1 MTAVP
6 ATLASPARRPALCLT
21 FDIEPDYG
29 RRPTFG
35 ILDKAD
41 PFFDWIRAER
51 VPVTAFVTGRII
63 EQGHRIVDRLLAA
76 GIAVEL
82 HGYAHAP
89 EAFGTMHG
97 SHADEI
103 QRGTDAYIRRFGHV
117 PTGYRAPSGVVSAD
131 DLRLLDRLG
140 YRYDSSIFPVRRP
153 GRYDFAAL
161 PRQPFRWGGLR
172 LLEFPAA
179 LLTSRLP
186 AGLTFINLL
195 GPSISARL
203 IRRAAGPAPGP
214 LVIDGHFHN
223 LFTDRPALAGLPW
236 ALRAVYTAGRW
247 SGGLRC
253 TRNLVD
259 RLRRAGFKPS
269 DLREIAAH
277 TQATD
282 IPAVELGVFLSRNSR
297 VP

>member
-1 MTAVP
+1 MS
-6 ATLASPARRPALCLT
+6 TLSPGPDAPARRPAVCLT
-21 FDIEPDYG
+21 FDVEPDYG

-41 PFFDWIRAER
+41 SFFDWIRAER

-63 EQGHRIVDRLLAA
+63 ERGHRIIDRLLAA

-103 QRGTDAYIRRFGHV
+103 QRGTDAYLGRFGRS
-117 PTGYRAPSGVVSAD
+117 PTGYRAPSGVVSAA

-140 YRYDSSIFPVRRP
+140 YRYDSSVFPVRRS
-153 GRYDFAAL
+153 GRYDFTSL
-161 PRQPFRWGGLR
+161 PRRPFRWGGLG
-172 LLEFPAA
+172 LLEFPVA
-179 LLTSRLP
+179 LLTPRLP
-186 AGLTFINLL
+186 AGLTFINLF
-195 GPSISARL
+195 GPSVSARL
-203 IRRAAGPAPGP
+203 IRRTAGPEPGP
-214 LVIDGHFHN
+214 LVLDGHFHN
-223 LFTDRPALAGLPW
+223 LYADDEALAGLPW

-253 TRNLVD
+253 TRLLVD
-259 RLRRAGFKPS
+259 RLRRAGFEPS
-269 DLREIAAH
+269 DLREVAAL
-277 TQATD
+277 TQTAD
-282 IPAVELGVFLSRNSR
+282 IPAVELGVFDSH
-297 VP
+297 PAC